1 MGIECNTFIMDLE
14 QKLASLFRMTDEV
27 WARHANP
34 WSVWTRYFALPVFIL
49 SIWSRIWIG
58 WWSAVP
64 ILLSIVWIWIN
75 PRVFAIPSST
85 KSWASKAVLG
95 ERVWLNRKRIPIP
108 EHHRPIINILNTISA
123 IGSLLCIWG
132 LIKQSGW
139 GTIFGMMMVILGKS
153 WFLDRMVW
161 LYDEMKDNNPD
172 YRSWLY

>member
-1 MGIECNTFIMDLE
+1 MMDLE
-14 QKLASLFRMTDEV
+14 QNIASLFRMTDEV

-34 WSVWTRYFALPVFIL
+34 WSVWTRYLALPVLIF
-49 SIWSRIWIG
+49 SIWSRFWIG

-75 PRVFAIPSST
+75 PRVFARPSST

-108 EHHRPIINILNTISA
+108 EHHQPVINILNAISG
-123 IGSLLCIWG
+123 IGALLCIWG
-132 LIKQSGW
+132 LIKLSAW
-139 GTIFGMMMVILGKS
+139 ETIFGMVIVVLGKS

-161 LYDEMKDNNPD
+161 LYDEMKDANPA

>member
-1 MGIECNTFIMDLE
+1 MNFE
-14 QKLASLFRMTDEV
+14 QKIASLFRMTDEV

-34 WSVWTRYFALPVFIL
+34 WSVWTRYLALPVLIL
-49 SIWSRIWIG
+49 SIWSRAWIG
-58 WWSAVP
+58 PWSLLP

-85 KSWASKAVLG
+85 KTWASKAVLG
-95 ERVWLNRKRIPIP
+95 ERVWLNRKKIPIP
-108 EHHRPIINILNTISA
+108 KHHQPIINILNTISA

-139 GTIFGMMMVILGKS
+139 GTIFGMVMVVLGKS

-161 LYDEMKDNNPD
+161 LYDEMKNDNPD
-172 YRSWLY
+172 YRSWLF